1 VRRLRIATRRSPL
14 ALWQANHVK
23 AQLEGAHTGLKV
35 ELLPLTTAGDRLK
48 DRPLA
53 AAGGKGL
60 FIKELER
67 ALDTGEAELA
77 VHSMKDV
84 PWRLPDGLVIGA
96 VLARADPRDAFVSL
110 RHASVLA
117 LPARATVGT
126 SSQRRAALLGALR
139 PDLTITALR
148 GNVET
153 RLARLDETRCEGI
166 LLAVAGL
173 ARLNLEHRISEYL
186 DASVF
191 VPAVGQGVIGVEC
204 RHDSQAREWLLPL
217 EHAPTRTCLESE
229 RAFAQA
235 LAASCTSPIAAH
247 ARLEAG
253 RLVMTGF
260 VGAPDGQRVY
270 RAELAGP
277 ADAPQALGQAL
288 AARIQAAGAAALL
301 AELAAAGA

>member
-1 VRRLRIATRRSPL
+1 VSRLRIATRRSPL

-23 AQLEGAHTGLKV
+23 AQLEAAHAGLEV

-67 ALDTGEAELA
+67 ALETGDAELA

-84 PWRLPDGLVIGA
+84 PWRLPEGMVLGA
-96 VLARADPRDAFVSL
+96 VLARADPRDAFLSL
-110 RHASVLA
+110 RHASVHA
-117 LPARATVGT
+117 LPARATIGT
-126 SSQRRAALLGALR
+126 SSQRRTALLGALR
-139 PDLTITALR
+139 SDLEITALR

-153 RLARLDETRCEGI
+153 RLARLDQGRCDGI

-173 ARLNLEHRISEYL
+173 IRLNLEHRITEYL
-186 DASVF
+186 DPAVF
-191 VPAVGQGVIGVEC
+191 VPAVGQGVIGIEC
-204 RHDSQAREWLLPL
+204 RQDSKVRDWLTAL
-217 EHAPTRTCLESE
+217 EHPPTRICLDAE

-235 LAASCTSPIAAH
+235 LAASCSSPIAAH
-247 ARLEAG
+247 ARLDAG
-253 RLVMTGF
+253 QLTMAGF

-270 RAELAGP
+270 RAQLAGR
-277 ADAPQALGQAL
+277 AEEPQALGTAL
-288 AARIQAAGAAALL
+288 ALRIQAAGAAALL